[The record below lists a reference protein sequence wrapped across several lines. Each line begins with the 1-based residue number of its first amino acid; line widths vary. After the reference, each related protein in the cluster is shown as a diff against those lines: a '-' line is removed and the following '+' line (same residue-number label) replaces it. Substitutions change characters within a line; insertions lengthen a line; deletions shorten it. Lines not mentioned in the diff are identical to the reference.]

1 MKQLETKY
9 TTAMRDKAD
18 LTDSKEQ
25 LEHLIMQLQGETE
38 TIGKKTTTFLHRI
51 SAGIEHH
58 SQLDSASA
66 TCLPDLWCYTVWI
79 LWLNYNEL
87 NPITS
92 VQC

>member
-38 TIGKKTTTFLHRI
+38 TIGKKATTF
-51 SAGIEHH
+51 
-58 SQLDSASA
+58 Q
-66 TCLPDLWCYTVWI
+66 TYTVQDFLQSWAAFERI
-79 LWLNYNEL
+79 L
-87 NPITS
+87 IS
-92 VQC
+92 VT